1 MAQNTLNINEG
12 FDVEQKR
19 ISVNLSDLQ
28 FQADDCA
35 MTFYEQ
41 YRNLI
46 MARMK
51 KKGDIIKWQNNRVLS
66 EDEELSPTFEE
77 LILDRVLG
85 LIDTRLPG
93 YVWSHFIEQSESLMD
108 YKNDILNKVPTFL
121 EEMKYI
127 FPAIVISE
135 EDQQSR

>member
-1 MAQNTLNINEG
+1 MAQNTLKINEG
-12 FDVEQKR
+12 FDVEQRR

-28 FQADDCA
+28 FQADACA

-46 MARMK
+46 IAQMK
-51 KKGDIIKWQNNRVLS
+51 KKGDIIKWQNNRVLL

-93 YVWSHFIEQSESLMD
+93 YVWCHFIEQSESLMD

-127 FPAIVISE
+127 FPAIVISK

>member
-46 MARMK
+46 IARMK
-51 KKGDIIKWQNNRVLS
+51 KKGDIIKWQNNRVLL

-127 FPAIVISE
+127 FPAIVISK